1 MTCMNGNQDNLE
13 GPAPLPGEPS
23 PNQNWTP
30 PQLSETPPQ
39 AAPAPL
45 SVPPPPTPSFEP
57 SNPSGV
63 GAPPPPDIGIRT
75 MASDLSSLKSS
86 GGLEPKAKTFRPE
99 DFSTEAIFQPKEDGS
114 ELGVNQ
120 RSGSHKSLYIILGV
134 VGFVIVAG
142 LVIYFFVWPLIN
154 PPVSTAPVVDNN
166 PPVVTEPITPAAI
179 IHKSFFTTPAA
190 LVVPMNLSNLNLAEV
205 SSALNAAAIGI
216 SQGSLAEINL
226 TVNSVSPE
234 SSDFLSTVFPQ
245 LDKAILASNFER
257 DFTVFVY
264 RDANGSWPGYI
275 FKISDTGVMDRVA
288 TPFKAIV
295 ESSTDLGSLFL
306 TDVGKQAGNF
316 KDGLKVGESTARY
329 VSFATTGASFNY
341 GWFGNYLV
349 VSTSFNGF
357 KESLKV
363 LGLSS

>member
-1 MTCMNGNQDNLE
+1 MNGNQDNLQ

-30 PQLSETPPQ
+30 QQPSQTPPPIPPTPP
-39 AAPAPL
+39 PAP
-45 SVPPPPTPSFEP
+45 SPSIPSFEP
-57 SNPSGV
+57 PKPSGV

-99 DFSTEAIFQPKEDGS
+99 DFSTEAVFKPSEGDSEQNMNQP
-114 ELGVNQ
+114 
-120 RSGSHKSLYIILGV
+120 SGSHKPLYIVFGII
-134 VGFVIVAG
+134 GFVIIAG
-142 LVIYFFVWPLIN
+142 LVIYFFVWPLIKS
-154 PPVSTAPVVDNN
+154 PVSPAPVVDDN

-179 IHKSFFTTPAA
+179 VHKSFFTTPAA
-190 LVVPMNLSNLNLAEV
+190 SVVPMNLSNLNLAEV

-216 SQGSLAEINL
+216 SQSSLAEINL
-226 TVNSVSPE
+226 TANSVVPE

-245 LDKAILASNFER
+245 LDKTILASNFER

-264 RDANGSWPGYI
+264 RDGNGSWPGYV

-295 ESSTDLGSLFL
+295 ESSTNLGDLFL
-306 TDVGKQAGNF
+306 TDVGKQAGDF
-316 KDGLKVGESTARY
+316 KDGLKAGESTARY

-341 GWFGNYLV
+341 GWFGNYLI

-357 KESLKV
+357 KESLKA